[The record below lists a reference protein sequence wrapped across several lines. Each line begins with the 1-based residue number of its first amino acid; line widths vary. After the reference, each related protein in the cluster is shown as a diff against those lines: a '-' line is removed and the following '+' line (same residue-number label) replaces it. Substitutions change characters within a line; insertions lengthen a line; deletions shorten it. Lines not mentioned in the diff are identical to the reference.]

1 MYEGLRPSP
10 ALLMAGV
17 AHAHGHAN
25 SSPGGSESSW
35 HAIQHFQDVLRYDA
49 GESQGDQAPEINAAL
64 YNVAV
69 LWASQSAG
77 PSNVESTSHR
87 DVMGLLVESFYASAS
102 SNAFAGP
109 NTVSTNGS
117 TVDSQVLLAPLRDI
131 ACLGQ
136 REVEHM
142 AARAALRCADWTA
155 ASAAYAK
162 LLGSWPEFEL
172 EQPAMST
179 PRERAGVACIDCIH
193 REYCLALL
201 RSAECSP
208 GGAVKPTTNH
218 HAAEDGDNSNSHDDA
233 TRKRCTAVALCEHV
247 LKYRPNDV
255 ILLLLLS
262 EAQYELGKFERALS
276 AARVATQ
283 TLELL
288 KSLELRH
295 GHSQDK
301 QKDASTC
308 GVDDDVLATLAACGL
323 DGCIPE
329 QKSGLS
335 FQLESLLAESY
346 HQRAAVLWRLGRHD
360 EAIDSHFLADRCL
373 RVQSSEA
380 CRDVGEY
387 AQPQPLS
394 VSIAGVAELQDRVI
408 FSLTLALWARGRC
421 QEAAERW

>member
-1 MYEGLRPSP
+1 
-10 ALLMAGV
+10 MAGV

-25 SSPGGSESSW
+25 SSPGGSECSW
-35 HAIQHFQDVLRYDA
+35 HAIQHFQDVVRHDA
-49 GESQGDQAPEINAAL
+49 GESQGDQAAEFNAAL

-77 PSNVESTSHR
+77 PSSVESTSHR
-87 DVMGLLVESFYASAS
+87 DVMALLVESFYASART
-102 SNAFAGP
+102 NASTGP
-109 NTVSTNGS
+109 NVVSTNGD
-117 TVDSQVLLAPLRDI
+117 TVDSQVLLAPQRDI
-131 ACLGQ
+131 ACLRQ

-142 AARAALRCADWTA
+142 AARAALRCSDWTA

-162 LLGSWPEFEL
+162 LLGSWPEFEPK
-172 EQPAMST
+172 QPARGA
-179 PRERAGVACIDCIH
+179 PARERAGVACIDCIH

-201 RSAECSP
+201 RSAESSS
-208 GGAVKPTTNH
+208 GGAFKPTTNDR
-218 HAAEDGDNSNSHDDA
+218 ATQDGNKSNSHDDA
-233 TRKRCTAVALCEHV
+233 ARKRCTAVALCEHV

-262 EAQYELGKFERALS
+262 EAQYDLGKFEQALS
-276 AARVATQ
+276 AARLATQ

-295 GHSQDK
+295 GRSQDK
-301 QKDASTC
+301 EKDASSC
-308 GVDDDVLATLAACGL
+308 GVDDDILATLAACGL
-323 DGCIPE
+323 DSCNPE
-329 QKSGLS
+329 DKSGLA

-373 RVQSSEA
+373 RVQNSKA
-380 CRDVGEY
+380 RGDVGEY